1 MISTHI
7 AQLASARVFSVL
19 VQATEGESTRGFHF
33 PPINTLLRWKD
44 ITPGI
49 NKVVLISI
57 AAALIGT
64 VLFLIAA
71 NRDHKT
77 APKGA
82 RNLAEI
88 AVEFIEKNII
98 METMGRSGLGWT
110 PFLLTMFIF
119 IYICNVPG
127 IIPFIQMPA
136 TARMGIPAFM
146 ALLVWVVYNATGIK
160 NQGPIGYFKNVLF
173 PPGVPKAL

>member
-88 AVEFIEKNII
+88 AVEFIEKDII
-98 METMGRSGLGWT
+98 MELMKQDPKMAGKPDEMIAKIAEGKLGAFFKEQT
-110 PFLLTMFIF
+110 LTAQAFVKDGSKSVAD
-119 IYICNVPG
+119 YLKEAGNVTVTS
-127 IIPFIQMPA
+127 FK
-136 TARMGIPAFM
+136 RV
-146 ALLVWVVYNATGIK
+146 ALG
-160 NQGPIGYFKNVLF
+160 
-173 PPGVPKAL
+173 